1 MAQDIQVLGE
11 RDPKD
16 KLKNINLT
24 RSVRLNDLT
33 QEELAKLYR
42 RGLLNGS
49 SGSLNDGFKFDYFFQ
64 LNTISVALDAV
75 AITYDSETK
84 AVVFDCGYSA
94 AYNRFFKVLLSK
106 GTDGTYSLS
115 HRALMPV
122 WIDKDNLKT
131 INGESLVGT
140 GNIEIAAG
148 NKTGYIYFR
157 FEQCSSIA
165 DWRDNM
171 DEIGVYMPSLLGSN
185 EELNTTLSC
194 YCKVQD
200 DDHYQIVP
208 FSLMKYDERF
218 HIFLTMFKPSENVW
232 RRYDISADTWENIV
246 YSQSLTITYTTLN
259 NGQ

>member
-1 MAQDIQVLGE
+1 MAQDIQVFGKRNE
-11 RDPKD
+11 KD

-42 RGLLNGS
+42 RGKTNATT
-49 SGSLNDGFKFDYFFQ
+49 GSLNNGFKFDYLFES
-64 LNTISVALDAV
+64 NAHNVALDVV
-75 AITYDSETK
+75 AITFHSSPD

-94 AYNRFFKVLLSK
+94 VYDRFFKVLLSK
-106 GTDGTYSLS
+106 TTDGSYSLS
-115 HRALMPV
+115 Q
-122 WIDKDNLKT
+122 WISEAPWLTSDDLKT
-131 INGESLVGT
+131 VNGQSLVGT
-140 GNIEIAAG
+140 GDIEIAAG

-157 FEQCSSIA
+157 FVQCSSIA

-171 DEIGVYMPSLLGSN
+171 DEIGLYIPSLLSSN
-185 EELNTTLSC
+185 EEINTTLSC

-218 HIFLTMFKPSENVW
+218 HIFLTMFKQSENVW